1 MRQGNTYSLAI
12 ELQDEAGSAIDIDLV
27 DRVEFVFGMVRKT
40 YPEDVKF
47 DRELGQFIV
56 GLTQLDTFKL
66 DHVVSCQARIKFKD
80 ESVTGTAIT
89 REAVYESISKEVL

>member
-1 MRQGNTYSLAI
+1 MRQGNTYTLAI
-12 ELQDEAGSAIDIDLV
+12 ELQDDIGSVIDIDLV
-27 DRVEFVFGMVRKT
+27 DKVEFVFGSVRKM

-66 DHVVSCQARIKFKD
+66 DRVVSCQARIKFKD

-89 REAVYESISKEVL
+89 REVVYESISKEVL